1 MALLRCRL
9 GFSCLH
15 VLCRQDSFLVLSPVT
30 FPILVTPMLLW
41 PRLSSPSSIGAF
53 PLALHPHVGSSPVVT
68 HARFMWLYLILWM
81 LVPSH
86 FFISVI
92 IPRTHN
98 ISQYLLLLKKL
109 ILQVSAPKPHQ
120 ASLRLHLLGCVPGNP
135 PCWEGLCHEL
145 GGAVLLCWVLYS
157 CQVFSHLN

>member
-1 MALLRCRL
+1 MQTWFFLPPCFVQAGFLSRL
-9 GFSCLH
+9 ESCELSHSCYPNAPLAPTELPFLHWGFSLG
-15 VLCRQDSFLVLSPVT
+15 
-30 FPILVTPMLLW
+30 
-41 PRLSSPSSIGAF
+41 SPSSRWLLSCCSTCQVHVVVSN
-53 PLALHPHVGSSPVVT
+53 PLNACFISL
-68 HARFMWLYLILWM
+68 
-81 LVPSH
+81 
-86 FFISVI
+86 FISVI